1 MVEKSLAVPTKLKR
15 PLVCVVEDDRALLAS
30 IGFLLGLED
39 MEARCF
45 PNATKLLSDGPSAP
59 AVDCFVIDQVL
70 PDLPGLDLLE
80 RLRGEGHEAPAIL
93 MTTNP
98 KQATKARAAVMGVR
112 ILEKPILGDDLATAI
127 RLAIAS

>member
-1 MVEKSLAVPTKLKR
+1 
-15 PLVCVVEDDRALLAS
+15 
-30 IGFLLGLED
+30 
-39 MEARCF
+39 
-45 PNATKLLSDGPSAP
+45 
-59 AVDCFVIDQVL
+59 
-70 PDLPGLDLLE
+70 LE